1 MTDKGKFGAGKPSS
15 PSGARDGRLDCA
27 AIDLWLAEA
36 AEQSPTCTIQQQLR
50 EHAAN
55 CAACRNKLERAQR
68 GREWLLVL
76 KREPLEPPA
85 DLVAKILAKTSLRG
99 SLSATEPEA
108 FPIFGHPARDSAV
121 SSHAMRP
128 VADKVDRLEDVE
140 FGGRIGP
147 GSAEDVRDMSAA
159 AGDGPIPDVSSVPAW
174 QHNSV
179 VVLRRTLL
187 EPRLALVAAM
197 AFFSITL
204 TLNLMGVRLTDM
216 HVADLQ
222 PQNLGRAVTRQYA
235 EANAR
240 VTRYYENLR
249 IVYEVESRVQQIRR
263 AAQTSPQPAQTGS
276 KPRKRSSN
284 SKDDSSRDQT
294 ESHREG
300 MAVAPDARGKHGT
313 PKAIPDPLPVITG
326 PRLDAAYRPARRNSS
341 CAPRMICFS
350 MHRFSTRER
359 RLA

>member
-1 MTDKGKFGAGKPSS
+1 MTDKGKFGAGKPSGL
-15 PSGARDGRLDCA
+15 SGGRDGQLDCA

-36 AEQSPTCTIQQQLR
+36 AEQSLSATAQRQLR
-50 EHAAN
+50 DHAAN
-55 CAACRNKLERAQR
+55 CEACRSKLQRAQR

-76 KREPLEPPA
+76 KQEPLEPPA

-99 SLSATEPEA
+99 SLSEGEA
-108 FPIFGHPARDSAV
+108 FPVSRHPAWESAV
-121 SSHAMRP
+121 SGDPARP
-128 VADKVDRLEDVE
+128 VAAKVDRLEDVE
-140 FGGRIGP
+140 FGGRIGRD
-147 GSAEDVRDMSAA
+147 SSEDAGDASA
-159 AGDGPIPDVSSVPAW
+159 AGDGAIPDVSSVPAW

-187 EPRLALVAAM
+187 EPRMALAAAM

-216 HVADLQ
+216 RISDLQ

-240 VTRYYENLR
+240 VARYYENLR

-263 AAQTSPQPAQTGS
+263 AAQTSPQATQTGS

-284 SKDDSSRDQT
+284 SKDDSGRDQT

-300 MAVAPDARGKHGT
+300 MAATPDARGKHGL
-313 PKAIPDPLPVITG
+313 PQAIPDPLPVITG

-350 MHRFSTRER
+350 MHHFSTRER